1 MRRFRII
8 SRAGLAAL
16 LALLLGLGAL
26 PGQALAARGGGNSV
40 GREAVH
46 MAQERPS
53 PEDRH
58 AVVSQGVKN
67 MVKRAY
73 QLTDIAWT
81 PVLNIEGWKDKDSN
95 RFLAGVP
102 YTGIPYGQ
110 PHRSGSYVP
119 WQTGL
124 PQFLLE
130 AADPGSKLY
139 SERSVSQV
147 QQNVAPYYCCECSAF
162 VSWAWGLPDR
172 ETTHTL
178 GHYGTIVGNRMADL
192 QVGDCMILEG
202 KHARLV
208 TDITYDA
215 ENRISGIEISEERAP
230 AARRFW
236 YLAGSTKHPL
246 SELQTEY
253 LDKGY
258 IVLRCNHRDRIGY
271 VHSCAVPMEGD
282 ICPRCGCNPYR
293 DLELDSWYA
302 EAAAFVK
309 NQGIM
314 SGTSATNFTPAA
326 IVDRASLVTIL
337 WRAFYSP
344 RSEAPMPFRDV
355 KLGAYYEIPLRW
367 AVSKGF
373 VAGTGDRTF
382 SPGGICTRA
391 QIAAIL
397 WGAAGRPIPERERC
411 PYTDVPEDA
420 YYRDAVNWISE
431 QGIATG
437 VSETCFSPDSP
448 ATRAELALMIWR
460 FCQNQ
465 GHFQ

>member
-1 MRRFRII
+1 M
-8 SRAGLAAL
+8 L
-16 LALLLGLGAL
+16 LVLLLGLSAIS
-26 PGQALAARGGGNSV
+26 GQALAARGRVGTSA

-46 MAQERPS
+46 MASEKPN
-53 PEDRH
+53 PADRH

-73 QLTDIAWT
+73 QLTDIVWT
-81 PVLNIEGWKDKDSN
+81 PLYTFEGWKNKDSY
-95 RFLAGVP
+95 RFQAGKR

-124 PQFLLE
+124 PEFLE
-130 AADPGSKLY
+130 EVANPASRLY
-139 SERSVSQV
+139 SEQAVSQV
-147 QQNVAPYYCCECSAF
+147 QQNPAPYYSCECSAF
-162 VSWAWGLPDR
+162 VSWAWGLSGR

-178 GHYGTIVGNRMADL
+178 GHYGTIIGNRVADL

-208 TDITYDA
+208 TDITYDDQ
-215 ENRISGIEISEERAP
+215 NRISGIEISEERAP
-230 AARRFW
+230 AARRMW
-236 YLAGSTKHPL
+236 YLAGSEQHPL
-246 SELQTEY
+246 SELQEEY

-258 IVLRCNHRDRIGY
+258 IALRCNHRDRIGY
-271 VHSCAVPMEGD
+271 VHSCAVPMAGD
-282 ICPRCGCNPYR
+282 CCTRCGRNPFR
-293 DLELDSWYA
+293 DVDLSSWYA
-302 EAAAFVK
+302 EAVSFVK

-314 SGTSATNFTPAA
+314 SGTSDEAFSPMA

-355 KLGAYYEIPLRW
+355 KLGAFYDTPLRW
-367 AVSKGF
+367 AYSMGY
-373 VAGTGDRTF
+373 VAGSGDRTF
-382 SPGGICTRA
+382 SPGLACSRA

-397 WGAAGRPIPERERC
+397 WQAAGRPVPERENC
-411 PYTDVPEDA
+411 PYVDVPGDA
-420 YYRDAVNWISE
+420 YYRDPVNWISE

-437 VSETCFSPDSP
+437 ISETCFSPDRP
-448 ATRAELALMIWR
+448 ATRAEVALMIWR

-465 GHFQ
+465 GHFE